1 MRGAG
6 ASALTAERTAPQNG
20 RDATCARQK
29 GLLVVGGCVR
39 MLLTILTTGNACT
52 WDSGGCDNT
61 ASVRL
66 QTHLHHAGC
75 ER

>member
-6 ASALTAERTAPQNG
+6 ASASTAERTAPQNG
-20 RDATCARQK
+20 QTRLLMRRALDRRETW
-29 GLLVVGGCVR
+29 LLVVGCVR
-39 MLLTILTTGNACT
+39 MLLTTGNACT

-66 QTHLHHAGC
+66 QTHHVGY

>member
-6 ASALTAERTAPQNG
+6 ASASTAERTEPQNG
-20 RDATCARQK
+20 RDTTCARQK
-29 GLLVVGGCVR
+29 GLLVVGCVR
-39 MLLTILTTGNACT
+39 MLLTTGNTCT

-66 QTHLHHAGC
+66 QTHHVGY